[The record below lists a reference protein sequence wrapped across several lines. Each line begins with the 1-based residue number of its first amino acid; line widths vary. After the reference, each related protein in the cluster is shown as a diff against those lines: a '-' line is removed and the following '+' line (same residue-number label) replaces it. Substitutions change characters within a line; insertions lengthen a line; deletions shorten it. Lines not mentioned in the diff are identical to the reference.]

1 MKKYKFFKKLLLSSG
16 FTVIEMVVVLAIS
29 VILSS
34 ILIIYSGD
42 SRKFLIF
49 SNERSLIVSA
59 IFKAKS
65 YSLETY
71 QPTQF
76 TISGI
81 NPTESICG
89 WGVRFEKN
97 PSGDDKYYVYKDID
111 PSGTCSGVTVGHFDV
126 LEPAQVFE
134 KGKLDK
140 NILKFSCLDILI
152 PGGSC
157 VAGSDQSSIDVFFQ
171 PPDPKVIFNPD
182 FVNSRQAVIQLEF
195 SGGGCSVIKIN
206 RSSQINLE
214 EFSDSC

>member
-1 MKKYKFFKKLLLSSG
+1 MLEVIKEFSSVKKKNFTTG
-16 FTVIEMVVVLAIS
+16 FTVVEMVVVLAIS

-97 PSGDDKYYVYKDID
+97 PTGDDKYYVYKDVD
-111 PSGTCSGVTVGHFDV
+111 SSGTCSGATVGHFDV

-140 NILKFSCLDILI
+140 NILKLNCLDILT

-157 VAGSDQSSIDVFFQ
+157 LVGSDQSSIDVFFQ

-182 FVNSRQAVIQLEF
+182 FINSRQAVIRLEF

-206 RSSQINLE
+206 RSSQI
-214 EFSDSC
+214 